1 MDNAFSLFE
10 RYGGLL
16 NPEDQLL
23 TLSRHVP
30 SKADATGRV
39 YTDPRRNPIGEIV
52 SFIAEQPRIIFAT
65 LSFGDR

>member
-30 SKADATGRV
+30 SNADATGRV
-39 YTDPRRNPIGEIV
+39 YTDPRHNPIGEIV
-52 SFIAEQPRIIFAT
+52 SFIAKQP
-65 LSFGDR
+65 